1 VRRDRAEAVSPEE
14 RDNDMPVIDIHEH
27 LTPRRGFVDP
37 KRGETVT
44 TAEELIAVMDRVGID
59 MMAVLPLASPETF
72 DFVQSVEEVFEACDR
87 YPGRFIKFCHVDPR
101 LGHNCLARSF
111 TPILNYF
118 KSLGAKGIGEMTFNL
133 WWDDPRV
140 QNLLRD
146 CEATGLPFTFHIA
159 THEFNTYGIITEP
172 GMTDLERQLIKYPK
186 LQFLGHS
193 AGWWSEVAPNPTA
206 EERDGY
212 PKTKIAP
219 GGRVPELMR
228 KYDNIWGDLSAGS
241 GFNAVS
247 RDPEWGYRFIEEFQD
262 RLLMGLDI
270 CYPSNAKCELVHWLR
285 EALKKGKISRVA
297 FDKIM
302 GENAVRLLGL

>member
-1 VRRDRAEAVSPEE
+1 
-14 RDNDMPVIDIHEH
+14 MPVIDIHEH
-27 LTPRRGFVDP
+27 VILRRGFVDP

-44 TAEELIAVMDRVGID
+44 TAAELVAIMDRVGID
-59 MMAVLPLASPETF
+59 MMVVLPLASPETF

-101 LGHNCLARSF
+101 LGHNYLERSF
-111 TPILNYF
+111 IPILEYF
-118 KSLGAKGIGEMTFNL
+118 KSLGAQGIGEMTFNL

-159 THEFNTYGIITEP
+159 THEFNTYGIITKP
-172 GMTDLERQLIKYPK
+172 DMTDLEQQLINYPK

-193 AGWWSEVAPNPTA
+193 AGWWSEVAPNPT
-206 EERDGY
+206 EDERNGY

-219 GGRVPELMR
+219 GGRVHELMR

-247 RDPEWGYRFIEEFQD
+247 RDPEWGYRFIEEFQN

-270 CYPSNAKCELVHWLR
+270 CLPSNDKCELVYWLR
-285 EALKKGKISRVA
+285 DALKKRKISPVA
-297 FDKIM
+297 FDKVM
-302 GENAVRLLGL
+302 GENAVKLLEL